1 MVSLAALALVVHV
14 SNVAGV
20 PAAILLDAQAQVRDM
35 FLDAGVEIEWI
46 SEVPRGTH
54 ADVRLVMV
62 DDARGA
68 FQGSFEIVLGAASQR
83 RSGVGTAW
91 VFYTRVA
98 QHADRYV
105 VPIARLL
112 ACTIAHELGHVL
124 QENPSHGDR
133 GVMRATWR
141 RSEYRD
147 AARGRLR
154 FTSTDAFAMRSG
166 LWVGDLV
173 QRSRGTDN
181 QAVAVNRR

>member
-35 FLDAGVEIEWI
+35 FLDAGIEIEWI
-46 SEVPRGTH
+46 DDVPHGTH
-54 ADVRLVMV
+54 ADARLVIV
-62 DDARGA
+62 DRPRGA
-68 FQGSFEIVLGAASQR
+68 LQASFEMVLGAALPR

-91 VFYTRVA
+91 VFYNRVA
-98 QHADRYV
+98 EHSDRYT
-105 VPIARLL
+105 VPLARLL

-124 QENPSHGDR
+124 QEIPSHVDH

-147 AARGRLR
+147 AALGRLR
-154 FTSTDAFAMRSG
+154 FTSTDAFAMR
-166 LWVGDLV
+166 LWCGDSI
-173 QRSRGTDN
+173 QRSRRAN
-181 QAVAVNRR
+181 QQAVAMNRW